1 MAPKEVPRERLFKYS
16 RDGAERS
23 RLMRCTASSVQ
34 VKAFQYSVQYVDV
47 DKIGQEGKNSPFECN
62 LKFTNVYCCQVR
74 RLGIPKM
81 EEVGVSYSKSER
93 GGGGDNG
100 KKGMDIL
107 KDSQVR
113 AFT

>member
-1 MAPKEVPRERLFKYS
+1 MSKNFPNEW
-16 RDGAERS
+16 
-23 RLMRCTASSVQ
+23 Q
-34 VKAFQYSVQYVDV
+34 Q
-47 DKIGQEGKNSPFECN
+47 KITNIYIIPF
-62 LKFTNVYCCQVR
+62 YQVR

-93 GGGGDNG
+93 GGGGGGDTG

-113 AFT
+113 GLT

>member
-1 MAPKEVPRERLFKYS
+1 MNGNEKS
-16 RDGAERS
+16 QIS
-23 RLMRCTASSVQ
+23 
-34 VKAFQYSVQYVDV
+34 
-47 DKIGQEGKNSPFECN
+47 IIPF
-62 LKFTNVYCCQVR
+62 YQVR

-93 GGGGDNG
+93 GGGGDTG

-113 AFT
+113 GLT

>member
-1 MAPKEVPRERLFKYS
+1 MSKNFPNEWQQKSTNAYS
-16 RDGAERS
+16 S
-23 RLMRCTASSVQ
+23 LS
-34 VKAFQYSVQYVDV
+34 
-47 DKIGQEGKNSPFECN
+47 
-62 LKFTNVYCCQVR
+62 QVR

-93 GGGGDNG
+93 GGGSGGGDTG

-113 AFT
+113 GLT

>member
-1 MAPKEVPRERLFKYS
+1 MNGNEKS
-16 RDGAERS
+16 QIS
-23 RLMRCTASSVQ
+23 
-34 VKAFQYSVQYVDV
+34 
-47 DKIGQEGKNSPFECN
+47 IIPF
-62 LKFTNVYCCQVR
+62 YQVR

-93 GGGGDNG
+93 GGGSGGGDTG

-113 AFT
+113 GLT

>member
-1 MAPKEVPRERLFKYS
+1 MA
-16 RDGAERS
+16 
-23 RLMRCTASSVQ
+23 T
-34 VKAFQYSVQYVDV
+34 
-47 DKIGQEGKNSPFECN
+47 KI
-62 LKFTNVYCCQVR
+62 TNDYHSLYQVR

-93 GGGGDNG
+93 GGGGGDTG

-113 AFT
+113 GLT